1 MWKVN
6 CRLLHVADCKRGEYN
21 YTSHKIKY
29 DVLLHVNRALLLAVR
44 GGVSNVQE
52 KGHLWSYNHNLW

>member
-1 MWKVN
+1 MS
-6 CRLLHVADCKRGEYN
+6 CRLLHVADCKRGGYN
-21 YTSHKIKY
+21 YTSYKIMY

-52 KGHLWSYNHNLW
+52 KGHL

>member
-1 MWKVN
+1 M
-6 CRLLHVADCKRGEYN
+6 
-21 YTSHKIKY
+21 Y

-52 KGHLWSYNHNLW
+52 KGHL